1 MKVHLEAPI
10 AVERIAVFAELAWLE
25 RRPELGL
32 LCRAARDAGGH
43 LTPEIVQA
51 ALPGLAAAGARNVI
65 AWCRTLGLIDGGDT
79 LTQLGEEVARSDEAP
94 VPEQGV
100 YDLWLAQH
108 PLLGRRVLAVARVSA
123 SGRLGP
129 EGPAPLPFEPEQL
142 VIFRSVID
150 PSERFVLGGFPT
162 NHGDTRCVRGATAA
176 RCRLRWR
183 LDLDAG
189 RDEWWLEGT
198 IEEAV
203 APPRERMAPVQHEP
217 EAAGIDLW
225 GLVDA
230 WGAGPLR
237 AHGRWQPAER
247 RLAVQLDGL
256 TAEEQDGFQ
265 QTLRLERAE
274 VPGKGSYEGVRLE
287 DVPIGPASAQGA
299 QRWAR
304 ARLDR
309 RLAAKPVY
317 RSRAAV
323 RELFGELVRGTPL
336 ERFAPELPAHDEL
349 AQAALS
355 EHGPAL
361 YWSLVAPV
369 DLAPRPVSPEELGP
383 LRAGAG
389 AQAPAGGAP
398 AQHAGGL
405 T

>member
-32 LCRAARDAGGH
+32 LCRAARGASGR

-51 ALPGLAAAGARNVI
+51 ALPGLAATGARNVI

-79 LTQLGEEVARSDEAP
+79 LTELGEEVARSDEAP

-129 EGPAPLPFEPEQL
+129 EGLAPLPFEPEQL

-162 NHGDTRCVRGATAA
+162 NHGDIRCVRGATAA
-176 RCRLRWR
+176 TCKLRWR
-183 LDLDAG
+183 LDLDAA
-189 RDEWWLEGT
+189 RDEWWLEGSLEAPRGGMVT
-198 IEEAV
+198 I
-203 APPRERMAPVQHEP
+203 QHTP
-217 EAAGIDLW
+217 ETAGIDLW

-247 RLAVQLDGL
+247 RLAVELDGL
-256 TAEEQDGFQ
+256 TAEEQDGFRK
-265 QTLRLERAE
+265 TLRLDRAE

-287 DVPIGPASAQGA
+287 DVPIGPMSAADA
-299 QRWAR
+299 QQWAR

-309 RLAAKPVY
+309 RLAAKPIY

-323 RELFGELVRGTPL
+323 RQLFGELVRGTPL

-349 AQAALS
+349 AQAARR

-383 LRAGAG
+383 LRASGG